1 MEQKEE
7 KLSRAISALA
17 RRKILKLLADK
28 KLYRLMGCLNFEKK
42 NGYFIFKGNDLF
54 EFKKKGDKIIHWLP
68 FRKGLAN
75 VEVLMPDKKIVS
87 GLAELSVLELKKG
100 EVIQFERFGFC
111 RLDRKYKNKL
121 FFWFSHK

>member
-1 MEQKEE
+1 
-7 KLSRAISALA
+7 
-17 RRKILKLLADK
+17 
-28 KLYRLMGCLNFEKK
+28 
-42 NGYFIFKGNDLF
+42 
-54 EFKKKGDKIIHWLP
+54 
-68 FRKGLAN
+68 
-75 VEVLMPDKKIVS
+75 MPDKKIVS